1 MKHLL
6 LTTIAAVVLV
16 GCVGV
21 SKTELLKDEEGNL
34 ISLPAEPV
42 PEAATPEPPTAK
54 APDISIHDAAALG
67 NNEAVKQHLT
77 AGTDVNAKD
86 ESGWTP
92 LHWAASKVH
101 NKTAKLLIKEGADVN
116 VVNKDGQSPLDYAEN
131 ETFGFLIDHGAKSG
145 AELKAEGK

>member
-1 MKHLL
+1 MLNLQSKPIDREDAFHGMKHLL
-6 LTTIAAVVLV
+6 LTTIAAVLVV
-16 GCVGV
+16 GCGE
-21 SKTELLKDEEGNL
+21 SQQ
-34 ISLPAEPV
+34 SEP
-42 PEAATPEPPTAK
+42 TTAK
-54 APDISIHDAAALG
+54 ALDILIHDAAALG

-116 VVNKDGQSPLDYAEN
+116 VVNKDGLSPLDYAEN

-145 AELKAEGK
+145 AELKAKAK